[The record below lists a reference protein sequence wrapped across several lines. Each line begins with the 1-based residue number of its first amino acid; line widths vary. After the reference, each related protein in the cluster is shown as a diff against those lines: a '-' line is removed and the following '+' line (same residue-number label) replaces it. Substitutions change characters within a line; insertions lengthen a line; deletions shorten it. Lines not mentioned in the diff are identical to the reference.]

1 MEVTAERLRMT
12 GQSLDYRG
20 MRRGGEREGGER
32 EGQRHR
38 DRKTLEFIRGKLS
51 SGSASAITWA
61 EC

>member
-1 MEVTAERLRMT
+1 MEVMAERPRMT

-20 MRRGGEREGGER
+20 MRRGETEGGER
-32 EGQRHR
+32 EGRGRR
-38 DRKTLEFIRGKLS
+38 DRKSLEFIRGKLS